1 MAVSVV
7 HTRANMGLEAPLV
20 TIETHLTNGVPQLT
34 IVGLPEVAVKES
46 KDRVR
51 SALLNSGFEF
61 PLKRITINLAPADLP
76 KEGARFDLAI
86 AISIL
91 VASQQVNIPF
101 LSTKEFIG
109 ELALTG
115 ELRPVR
121 GMLPMALACQR
132 ESKQLIVP
140 MESAKEACI
149 VENLALYGA
158 HDLLSLVQALQTNEL
173 MPYQGERPAWVQ
185 KSSGDFSEVKGQ
197 HFAKRALE
205 IAAAGAHSALLVGPP
220 GCGKSM
226 LASRFASIL
235 PPLSQPE
242 QLEVAMISSI
252 TRAGRAPQLSRPFR
266 SPHHN
271 ASHVAIVGGG
281 AKARP
286 GEITLAH
293 HGVLFLDELPEFD
306 RRVLESLREPLETGQ
321 IHVARANYSHAY
333 PAKFQFLAAMNP
345 CPCGYLSDAT
355 RQCRC
360 TPDQIQRYRNKIS
373 GPILDRIDVQVD
385 LPAISPAV
393 LKTSTVTIESSE
405 SVQKRVI
412 AARDAQFGRQ
422 GCYNSSLSTTQIDQ
436 LCQIQPATQ
445 SFFEKA
451 MSTLKFSARSYH
463 RILKLAR
470 TIADLDNHAEIGINH
485 LQEAIGYRQLDRLFS
500 KGI

>member
-7 HTRANMGLEAPLV
+7 HARANMGLDAPLV
-20 TIETHLTNGVPQLT
+20 TIETHLTNGVPHLA
-34 IVGLPEVAVKES
+34 IVGLPETAVKES

-51 SALLNSGFEF
+51 SAILNSGFEF
-61 PLKRITINLAPADLP
+61 PLKRMTINLAPADLP

-91 VASQQVNIPF
+91 VASQQIHISD
-101 LSTKEFIG
+101 LTDKEFIG

-121 GMLPMALACQR
+121 GILPMAVACQKA
-132 ESKQLIVP
+132 SKKLIVP
-140 MESAKEACI
+140 LQNAKEAQI
-149 VENLALYGA
+149 VQNLTLYA
-158 HDLLSLVQALQTNEL
+158 ANDLLSLTQALQTNEL
-173 MPYQGERPAWVQ
+173 APYRGEPIEWLQ
-185 KSSGDFSEVKGQ
+185 KSIGDFSEVKGQ

-205 IAAAGAHSALLVGPP
+205 IAAAGNHSTLLVGPP

-235 PPLSQPE
+235 PPLSRAE
-242 QLEVAMISSI
+242 QLEVAMINSI
-252 TRAGRAPQLSRPFR
+252 LQTSHTLQWSRPFR

-271 ASHVAIVGGG
+271 ASHVAVVGGG
-281 AKARP
+281 SKAKP
-286 GEITLAH
+286 GEITMAH
-293 HGVLFLDELPEFD
+293 LGVLFLDELPEFD

-321 IHVARANYSHAY
+321 VHVSRANYSHTY

-385 LPAISPAV
+385 LPALNPAL
-393 LKTSTVTIESSE
+393 LKTSTNTIETSSAI
-405 SVQKRVI
+405 QQRVV
-412 AARDAQFGRQ
+412 AARDTQLARQ
-422 GCYNSSLSTTQIDQ
+422 QCYNSSLSPKQIESV
-436 LCQIQPATQ
+436 CQIQSKTQ
-445 SFFEKA
+445 DFFEKA
-451 MSTLKFSARSYH
+451 MATLKLSARSYH

-470 TIADLDNHAEIGINH
+470 TIADLDCYAEIEINH

>member
-7 HTRANMGLEAPLV
+7 YTRAHLGLEAPLV
-20 TIETHLTNGVPQLT
+20 TIETHLTNGVPQLA
-34 IVGLPEVAVKES
+34 IVGLPETAVKES

-76 KEGARFDLAI
+76 KEGAQFDLAI
-86 AISIL
+86 ALSIL
-91 VASQQVNIPF
+91 IASQQIHIPN
-101 LSTKEFIG
+101 LSDKEFLG

-115 ELRPVR
+115 ELRPVK
-121 GMLPMALACQR
+121 GILPMAIACQR
-132 ESKQLIVP
+132 DGKKLFIPLEN
-140 MESAKEACI
+140 AKDACI
-149 VENLALYGA
+149 VQNLMLYGA
-158 HDLLSLVQALQTNEL
+158 HDLLSLTQALQTGEL
-173 MPYQGERPAWVQ
+173 SPYQGKTIQCTQ
-185 KSSGDFSEVKGQ
+185 KNLGNFSEVKGQ

-226 LASRFASIL
+226 LASRFSSIL
-235 PPLSQPE
+235 PPLSQLE
-242 QLEVAMISSI
+242 RLEVAMINSI
-252 TRAGRAPQLSRPFR
+252 TQSGNTSQVSRPFR

-281 AKARP
+281 SKARP

-321 IHVARANYSHAY
+321 VHVSRANYSHAY
-333 PAKFQFLAAMNP
+333 PARFQFLAAMNP
-345 CPCGYLSDAT
+345 CPCGYLSDTT
-355 RQCRC
+355 RRCRC

-385 LPAISPAV
+385 LPALNPNV
-393 LKTSTVTIESSE
+393 LKASSETIESSE
-405 SVQKRVI
+405 TIQQRVI
-412 AARDAQFGRQ
+412 AARETQLSRQF
-422 GCYNSSLSTTQIDQ
+422 CYNSNLSPKQIDTI
-436 LCQIQPATQ
+436 CDISPKTY

-451 MSTLKFSARSYH
+451 MTTLKFSARSYH
-463 RILKLAR
+463 RILKIAR
-470 TIADLDNHAEIGINH
+470 TIADLDLRDQIEINH

-500 KGI
+500 